1 MRSKVKL
8 GEVMVAEGGW
18 VMYFNLKILRVLRE
32 VDEGGFGRFSL
43 DQVFDSVSSFIFRA
57 GAIGFVARK
66 SINALSEL

>member
-8 GEVMVAEGGW
+8 GEVMVTEGWLG
-18 VMYFNLKILRVLRE
+18 VYFNLKILRVLLCM
-32 VDEGGFGRFSL
+32 DEGGFGRFSL
-43 DQVFDSVSSFIFRA
+43 DQGLNSVSSFIFRV

>member
-8 GEVMVAEGGW
+8 GEVMAVLSW
-18 VMYFNLKILRVLRE
+18 LVKYFSLKILRVLRG
-32 VDEGGFGRFSL
+32 VDEGGFGRFPL
-43 DQVFDSVSSFIFRA
+43 DQVLGSVSSFIFRA

>member
-32 VDEGGFGRFSL
+32 VDEGGFG
-43 DQVFDSVSSFIFRA
+43 
-57 GAIGFVARK
+57 
-66 SINALSEL
+66 

>member
-1 MRSKVKL
+1 MK
-8 GEVMVAEGGW
+8 
-18 VMYFNLKILRVLRE
+18 YFSLKILRVLRE
-32 VDEGGFGRFSL
+32 VNGGGFGRFSL

>member
-1 MRSKVKL
+1 
-8 GEVMVAEGGW
+8 
-18 VMYFNLKILRVLRE
+18 MYFNLKILRVLLRM
-32 VDEGGFGRFSL
+32 DEGGFGRFSL